1 MNGLDWKFCV
11 LDVGSTRHDI
21 DCPNHSDSIDTI
33 HAHKDIQNRC
43 CEIIKFACLAGE
55 PNKNLDIFRALP

>member
-1 MNGLDWKFCV
+1 M

-33 HAHKDIQNRC
+33 HAQKDIQNRC
-43 CEIIKFACLAGE
+43 CKIIKFACLAGE